1 MKITNKNIITQKS
14 CGNNN
19 SLQAFYAKK
28 LNYIFYTKPN
38 SNIFLS
44 SNNRRCKCMPK
55 KVKVKQK
62 VKKKKKGAGTE
73 KIEKN
78 IRSIELKP
86 EIEETLRKEVPK
98 MDVITPNQIASKYNI
113 RLSLAKKA
121 LKYLSESGLIKPVAT
136 SRRIKI
142 YTNVA
147 AE

>member
-1 MKITNKNIITQKS
+1 
-14 CGNNN
+14 
-19 SLQAFYAKK
+19 
-28 LNYIFYTKPN
+28 
-38 SNIFLS
+38 
-44 SNNRRCKCMPK
+44 MPK

-62 VKKKKKGAGTE
+62 VQAKKKGAGTE